1 MAGGL
6 PSIDKFESG
15 NIRKFAATT
24 LPFLFLTIPS
34 LWLMWSVPPLWRGV
48 DAYNQTV
55 RPPGL
60 VTILL
65 HGPLY
70 CTLSRI
76 PLWFGYLISG
86 SGPAES
92 LGYFIKHSQ
101 LTDAGVYLL
110 VVLQHAA
117 LWCGAV
123 YLIYAITRTLL
134 LRLFLA
140 VLFASQPLFYAF
152 AHCVGSEALSMIVI
166 VLLAASGV
174 RLMLRYPNIGARDWI
189 IFTVLLAAACL
200 TRHINCV
207 LAAVLPT
214 AMLLVMIEH
223 GLRLLAEDQHAIAA
237 AKVQFPKLAKVWL
250 ISVATGLIGLILATN
265 VTHFLCWLERTP
277 WRSTFGYT
285 FIWRLNFLETMQP
298 NQRQKLLDIIAS
310 KCRLP
315 ESRQLLDL
323 LRDWTDRNEHWD
335 PGAFIQEAHSALTDP
350 EMKFHNE
357 KFDRVLNEIASGF
370 LYPPVAPL
378 RSVALSD
385 FTTAIRSTEGDI
397 IQFLFVNTNYFF
409 SHRDKMPQC
418 SRLKTFRDPRDRLA
432 AARQLPYF
440 HWWNLLSFRV
450 WSIFGLFVLVSA
462 LVVDYKRGGED
473 RPLILFAVS
482 LWVVGM
488 AMVLL
493 NCFLAELQPRYILPM
508 MELLL
513 LSLII
518 LCGVLFRGFESHN
531 DLFVKNML
539 HGVNCFF
546 ASAVLRARR
555 ITSRLAFSP

>member
-1 MAGGL
+1 MDGGL
-6 PSIDKFESG
+6 PSIDTPESRNVG
-15 NIRKFAATT
+15 KFAATT
-24 LPFLFLTIPS
+24 VPFLFLTIPS
-34 LWLMWSVPPLWRGV
+34 LWLLISVPPLWRSV

-70 CTLSRI
+70 CTLSRV

-92 LGYFIKHSQ
+92 LGHFIKHSH
-101 LTDAGVYLL
+101 LTDAGVYSLL
-110 VVLQHAA
+110 VLQHGA

-166 VLLAASGV
+166 LLLAASGV
-174 RLMLRYPNIGARDWI
+174 RVMLRYPDIAARDWI
-189 IFTVLLAAACL
+189 IFSVFLAAASL

-207 LAAVLPT
+207 LAAVVPT
-214 AMLLVMIEH
+214 AMIGIMIGR
-223 GLRLLAEDQHAIAA
+223 GLRPLAADQNAIDSAA
-237 AKVQFPKLAKVWL
+237 NVQLPKAAKVWL
-250 ISVATGLIGLILATN
+250 MSIAIGVIGLIFATSA
-265 VTHFLCWLERTP
+265 THLLCWRARTQ

-285 FIWRLNFLETMQP
+285 FVWRLNFLETMQT
-298 NQRQKLLDIIAS
+298 NERRELLDVIAA

-323 LRDWTDRNEHWD
+323 LRNSMDRNQHWE
-335 PGAFIQEAHSALTDP
+335 PGAFVQEAHSAASDS
-350 EMKFHNE
+350 EMKFHSE

-385 FTTAIRSTEGDI
+385 FMTATRSTESDI
-397 IQFLFVNTNYFF
+397 VQFLFVNTDYFF

-418 SRLKTFRDPRDRLA
+418 SGLKTFRGPRERLA
-432 AARQLPYF
+432 ASRELSYF
-440 HWWNLLSFRV
+440 YWWNLLSFRA
-450 WSIFGLFVLVSA
+450 WSIFGLILFFSA
-462 LVVDYKRGGED
+462 LVVHYRRGGENT
-473 RPLILFAVS
+473 PLIVFAVS

-493 NCFLAELQPRYILPM
+493 NCFLAQLQPRFVLPM
-508 MELLL
+508 MELVL
-513 LSLII
+513 LSLLI
-518 LCGVLFRGFESHN
+518 LCGAIFRGFESSN
-531 DLFVKNML
+531 CRFFKNS
-539 HGVNCFF
+539 F
-546 ASAVLRARR
+546 ARC
-555 ITSRLAFSP
+555 

>member
-1 MAGGL
+1 
-6 PSIDKFESG
+6 
-15 NIRKFAATT
+15 
-24 LPFLFLTIPS
+24 
-34 LWLMWSVPPLWRGV
+34 VPPLWRGV

-117 LWCGAV
+117 LWFGAV
-123 YLIYAITRTLL
+123 YLIYAIARTLL

-166 VLLAASGV
+166 LLLAASGV
-174 RLMLRYPNIGARDWI
+174 RLMLRYPDIGARGWI
-189 IFTVLLAAACL
+189 IFAVLLAAASL

-214 AMLLVMIEH
+214 AMLLVMIER
-223 GLRLLAEDQHAIAA
+223 GLRLLAEDQHAIAV

-265 VTHFLCWLERTP
+265 VTHFLCWRARTP

-285 FIWRLNFLETMQP
+285 FVWRLNFLETMQP
-298 NQRQKLLDIIAS
+298 NQRQELLDIIAS

-323 LRDWTDRNEHWD
+323 LGNWMNRNKLWD
-335 PGAFIQEAHSALTDP
+335 PGAFIQEAHFALTDP
-350 EMKFHNE
+350 EMKFHSE

-370 LYPPVAPL
+370 LYPPITPL
-378 RSVALSD
+378 RSVAVVD
-385 FTTAIRSTEGDI
+385 FTAAMRSTEGELVR
-397 IQFLFVNTNYFF
+397 FLFVHTDYFF

-418 SRLKTFRDPRDRLA
+418 SELKTFREPRDRLIA
-432 AARQLPYF
+432 AGELQYF
-440 HWWNLLSFRV
+440 YWWNLLSFRT
-450 WSIFGLFVLVSA
+450 WSTFGLIVLLSA
-462 LVVDYKRGGED
+462 LVVDYKRAGENM
-473 RPLILFAVS
+473 PLILFAVS
-482 LWVVGM
+482 LWIVGM
-488 AMVLL
+488 AIVLL
-493 NCFLAELQPRYILPM
+493 NCFLAQLQQRYILPM

-518 LCGVLFRGFESHN
+518 LCGVLFRGFESSN
-531 DLFVKNML
+531 RGFFKNAPPR
-539 HGVNCFF
+539 C
-546 ASAVLRARR
+546 
-555 ITSRLAFSP
+555 

>member
-6 PSIDKFESG
+6 PSIDKAELR

-55 RPPGL
+55 RPPGP

-117 LWCGAV
+117 LWFGAV
-123 YLIYAITRTLL
+123 YLIYAIARTLL

-166 VLLAASGV
+166 LLLAASGV
-174 RLMLRYPNIGARDWI
+174 RLMLRYPDIGARDWI

-265 VTHFLCWLERTP
+265 VTHFLCWRARTP

-285 FIWRLNFLETMQP
+285 FVWRLNFLETMQP
-298 NQRQKLLDIIAS
+298 NQRQELLDIIAS

-323 LRDWTDRNEHWD
+323 LGNWMNRNKHWD
-335 PGAFIQEAHSALTDP
+335 PEAFIQEAHSALTDP

-397 IQFLFVNTNYFF
+397 IQFLFVSTDDFF
-409 SHRDKMPQC
+409 SRRDRMPQC
-418 SRLKTFRDPRDRLA
+418 AGLITFREPRDRLT
-432 AARQLPYF
+432 AARELSYF
-440 HWWNLLSFRV
+440 RWWNLFSFRA
-450 WSIFGLFVLVSA
+450 WSIVGLVLLLSA
-462 LVVDYKRGGED
+462 LVADHKRGRENT
-473 RPLILFAVS
+473 PVIFFAVS
-482 LWVVGM
+482 LWIVGM
-488 AMVLL
+488 TLMFL
-493 NCFLAELQPRYILPM
+493 NCFMVEVQPRFVMPM
-508 MELLL
+508 ME
-513 LSLII
+513 
-518 LCGVLFRGFESHN
+518 
-531 DLFVKNML
+531 
-539 HGVNCFF
+539 
-546 ASAVLRARR
+546 
-555 ITSRLAFSP
+555 

>member
-6 PSIDKFESG
+6 PSIDKPESR
-15 NIRKFAATT
+15 NIRKLAATT

-34 LWLMWSVPPLWRGV
+34 LWLMLSVPPLWRSV

-70 CTLSRI
+70 CTLSRV

-92 LGYFIKHSQ
+92 LGHFIKHSQ

-110 VVLQHAA
+110 LVLQHGA

-123 YLIYAITRTLL
+123 YLIYAIARTLL

-166 VLLAASGV
+166 LLLAASGV
-174 RLMLRYPNIGARDWI
+174 RLMLRYPDIGARDWI
-189 IFTVLLAAACL
+189 IFTVFLAAASL

-214 AMLLVMIEH
+214 AMILIMIEC
-223 GLRLLAEDQHAIAA
+223 GLRLLAADQDAIAA
-237 AKVQFPKLAKVWL
+237 ANVQFPKAAKVWL
-250 ISVATGLIGLILATN
+250 MSIATGVIGLIFATS
-265 VTHFLCWLERTP
+265 VTHFLCWRARTP

-285 FIWRLNFLETMQP
+285 FIWRLNFLETIQP
-298 NQRQKLLDIIAS
+298 NQRRELTDTIAS

-323 LRDWTDRNEHWD
+323 LRNSMDRNKHWE
-335 PGAFIQEAHSALTDP
+335 PGAFIQEAHSALPDS
-350 EMKFHNE
+350 EMKFHSE

-370 LYPPVAPL
+370 LYPPVTPL

-385 FTTAIRSTEGDI
+385 FTRATRSTESDI
-397 IQFLFVNTNYFF
+397 VQFLFVNTDYFF

-418 SRLKTFRDPRDRLA
+418 SGLKTFREPHDRLA
-432 AARQLPYF
+432 AARELSYF
-440 HWWNLLSFRV
+440 RWWNLLSFRA
-450 WSIFGLFVLVSA
+450 WSIFGLIVLLSA
-462 LVVDYKRGGED
+462 LVVAYKRGGENT
-473 RPLILFAVS
+473 PLILFAVS
-482 LWVVGM
+482 LSIVGM
-488 AMVLL
+488 VMVLL
-493 NCFLAELQPRYILPM
+493 NCFFAQLQPRFILPM

-518 LCGVLFRGFESHN
+518 LCGVLFRGFESPN
-531 DLFVKNML
+531 CRFFKNTL
-539 HGVNCFF
+539 PRC
-546 ASAVLRARR
+546 
-555 ITSRLAFSP
+555 

>member
-6 PSIDKFESG
+6 PSIDKSESR

-24 LPFLFLTIPS
+24 LPFLLLTIPS
-34 LWLMWSVPPLWRGV
+34 LWLMLSVPPLWRGV

-55 RPPGL
+55 RPQGL

-70 CTLSRI
+70 CTLSRV

-92 LGYFIKHSQ
+92 LGHFIKHSK
-101 LTDAGVYLL
+101 LTDAGVYSL

-117 LWCGAV
+117 LWFSAV
-123 YLIYAITRTLL
+123 YLIYAIARTLL
-134 LRLFLA
+134 LRLFVA
-140 VLFASQPLFYAF
+140 VFFASQPLFYAF
-152 AHCVGSEALSMIVI
+152 AHCVGSEALSMIAI
-166 VLLAASGV
+166 LLLAASGV

-189 IFTVLLAAACL
+189 SFTIFVAAASL
-200 TRHINCV
+200 TRHINNA

-214 AMLLVMIEH
+214 AMIVIMIER
-223 GLRLLAEDQHAIAA
+223 GLRLLAGHQHASAAA
-237 AKVQFPKLAKVWL
+237 AKGEFPKLAKVWL
-250 ISVATGLIGLILATN
+250 ISVATGLIGWILATS
-265 VTHFLCWLERTP
+265 VTHLLCWRTRTP

-298 NQRQKLLDIIAS
+298 NQRQELLDIIAS

-315 ESRQLLDL
+315 ECRQLLDL
-323 LRDWTDRNEHWD
+323 LGNWMNRNKLWD

-350 EMKFHNE
+350 EMKFHSE

-370 LYPPVAPL
+370 LYPPTAPL

-385 FTTAIRSTEGDI
+385 FTMATRSTQGDI
-397 IQFLFVNTNYFF
+397 VQFLFVNTDYFF

-418 SRLKTFRDPRDRLA
+418 SGLKTFREPRDRLTA
-432 AARQLPYF
+432 AGELSYF
-440 HWWNLLSFRV
+440 HWWNLLSFRT
-450 WSIFGLFVLVSA
+450 WSIFGLIVLFSA
-462 LVVDYKRGGED
+462 LVVDYKRGGENT
-473 RPLILFAVS
+473 PFIVLAVS
-482 LWVVGM
+482 LSIIGV

-493 NCFLAELQPRYILPM
+493 NCFFAQLQQRYILPM

-518 LCGVLFRGFESHN
+518 LCGVLFRGFESPN
-531 DLFVKNML
+531 RRFFKNTPSL
-539 HGVNCFF
+539 C
-546 ASAVLRARR
+546 
-555 ITSRLAFSP
+555 

>member
-1 MAGGL
+1 MFKL
-6 PSIDKFESG
+6 PSAKQ
-15 NIRKFAATT
+15 FARFRSWISARPRLLRLSASTV
-24 LPFLFLTIPS
+24 PFAVVMIPS
-34 LWLMWSVPPLWRGV
+34 IWMLIRIPPLWKDV

-70 CTLSRI
+70 CTLSRV

-117 LWCGAV
+117 LWFGAV
-123 YLIYAITRTLL
+123 YLIYAIARTLL
-134 LRLFLA
+134 LRLFL
-140 VLFASQPLFYAF
+140 VILFASQPLFYAF
-152 AHCVGSEALSMIVI
+152 AHCVGSEAASMIVI
-166 VLLAASGV
+166 LLLAASGV
-174 RLMLRYPNIGARDWI
+174 RLMLRYPDIGARDWI
-189 IFTVLLAAACL
+189 IFTVLLAAASL

-207 LAAVLPT
+207 LAAVLPA
-214 AMLLVMIEH
+214 AMIVIMIER
-223 GLRLLAEDQHAIAA
+223 GLRLLAEHQDAIAVG
-237 AKVQFPKLAKVWL
+237 KVQFPKLAKVWL
-250 ISVATGLIGLILATN
+250 ISVTTGLIGLILATS
-265 VTHFLCWLERTP
+265 VTHLLCWRARTP

-285 FIWRLNFLETMQP
+285 FVWRLNFLETMHP
-298 NQRQKLLDIIAS
+298 NQRQELLDITAS

-323 LRDWTDRNEHWD
+323 LGDWMNRNKLWD
-335 PGAFIQEAHSALTDP
+335 PGAFIQEAHSVLTDP
-350 EMKFHNE
+350 EMKFHSE

-385 FTTAIRSTEGDI
+385 FTTATRSTESDI
-397 IQFLFVNTNYFF
+397 VQFLFVNTDYFF

-418 SRLKTFRDPRDRLA
+418 SGLKTFREGRDRLV
-432 AARQLPYF
+432 AARELSYF
-440 HWWNLLSFRV
+440 RWWDLLSFRV
-450 WSIFGLFVLVSA
+450 WSIFGVTLFLSA
-462 LVVDYKRGGED
+462 LVVDYKRGGENT
-473 RPLILFAVS
+473 PLILFAVS
-482 LWVVGM
+482 LWVVGV
-488 AMVLL
+488 AMGGL
-493 NCFLAELQPRYILPM
+493 NCFFAQLQPRFILPM

-518 LCGVLFRGFESHN
+518 LCGVLLRGFESP
-531 DLFVKNML
+531 
-539 HGVNCFF
+539 NCRFF
-546 ASAVLRARR
+546 NN
-555 ITSRLAFSP
+555 RLPRC

>member
-6 PSIDKFESG
+6 PSTDKPESRSIG
-15 NIRKFAATT
+15 KIAATT
-24 LPFLFLTIPS
+24 VPFLFLTVPS
-34 LWLMWSVPPLWRGV
+34 FWLLWSVPPLWRDV

-70 CTLSRI
+70 CFLSRI
-76 PLWFGYLISG
+76 PLWFGYLISR

-117 LWCGAV
+117 LWFGAV
-123 YLIYAITRTLL
+123 HLIYAIARTLL

-152 AHCVGSEALSMIVI
+152 AHCVGSEALSMII
-166 VLLAASGV
+166 ILLLAASGV
-174 RLMLRYPNIGARDWI
+174 RLVLRYPDIGARDWI
-189 IFTVLLAAACL
+189 IFTVLLGAAVL

-214 AMLLVMIEH
+214 AMLLVMIER
-223 GLRLLAEDQHAIAA
+223 GLRLLAEGQHAIAA

-250 ISVATGLIGLILATN
+250 TSVATGVIGLIFATS
-265 VTHFLCWLERTP
+265 VTHLLCWRARTP
-277 WRSTFGYT
+277 WRSTFGST
-285 FIWRLNFLETMQP
+285 FVWRLNFLKTIPP
-298 NQRQKLLDIIAS
+298 NQRGELLEIIAS

-315 ESRQLLDL
+315 ESRQLLAL
-323 LRDWTDRNEHWD
+323 LRNSMDRNQHWE
-335 PGAFIQEAHSALTDP
+335 PGAFIQETHSALSDS
-350 EMKFHNE
+350 EMKFHSE

-370 LYPPVAPL
+370 LYPPVALL

-385 FTTAIRSTEGDI
+385 FTTATRSTESDI
-397 IQFLFVNTNYFF
+397 VQFLFVNTDYFF

-418 SRLKTFRDPRDRLA
+418 SGLKTFREPRDRLT

-440 HWWNLLSFRV
+440 NWWNLLSFRA
-450 WSIFGLFVLVSA
+450 WSIFGLIAFLSA
-462 LVVDYKRGGED
+462 LVVDYKRGGENT
-473 RPLILFAVS
+473 PLILFAVS
-482 LWVVGM
+482 LWMVGM

-493 NCFLAELQPRYILPM
+493 NCFFAQLQPRFILPM

-513 LSLII
+513 LSLMI
-518 LCGVLFRGFESHN
+518 LCGVLFRGFESPN
-531 DLFVKNML
+531 RFFKNTL
-539 HGVNCFF
+539 PLC
-546 ASAVLRARR
+546 
-555 ITSRLAFSP
+555 

>member
-1 MAGGL
+1 MDGGL
-6 PSIDKFESG
+6 PSIDTPESRNVG
-15 NIRKFAATT
+15 KFAATT
-24 LPFLFLTIPS
+24 VPFLFLTIPS
-34 LWLMWSVPPLWRGV
+34 LWLLISVPPLWRSV

-70 CTLSRI
+70 CTLSRV

-92 LGYFIKHSQ
+92 LGHFIKHSQ

-123 YLIYAITRTLL
+123 YLIYAIASTLL

-140 VLFASQPLFYAF
+140 VVFASQPLFYAF

-166 VLLAASGV
+166 LLLAASSV

-189 IFTVLLAAACL
+189 IFTVLLAAASL

-214 AMLLVMIEH
+214 AMLLVMIER
-223 GLRLLAEDQHAIAA
+223 GLRLLGEDQHAIAA
-237 AKVQFPKLAKVWL
+237 AKVQFPKLAKAWL

-265 VTHFLCWLERTP
+265 VTHLLCWRARTP

-298 NQRQKLLDIIAS
+298 NQRQELLDIIAS

-323 LRDWTDRNEHWD
+323 LGDWMNRNKLWD
-335 PGAFIQEAHSALTDP
+335 PGGFIQEAQFALTDP
-350 EMKFHNE
+350 EMKFHSE
-357 KFDRVLNEIASGF
+357 RFDRVLNEIASGF
-370 LYPPVAPL
+370 LYPPIAPL
-378 RSVALSD
+378 RSVAVVD
-385 FTTAIRSTEGDI
+385 FTAATRSTEGDI
-397 IQFLFVNTNYFF
+397 VRFLFVHTDYFF

-418 SRLKTFRDPRDRLA
+418 SELKTFREPRDRLIA
-432 AARQLPYF
+432 AGELQYF
-440 HWWNLLSFRV
+440 YWWNLLSFRT
-450 WSIFGLFVLVSA
+450 WSTFGLIVLLSA
-462 LVVDYKRGGED
+462 LVVDYKRAGENT
-473 RPLILFAVS
+473 PLILFAVS

-488 AMVLL
+488 AIVLL
-493 NCFLAELQPRYILPM
+493 NCFFTQLQQRYILPM

-518 LCGVLFRGFESHN
+518 LCGVFFRGFESSN
-531 DLFVKNML
+531 RGFFKNAPPR
-539 HGVNCFF
+539 C
-546 ASAVLRARR
+546 
-555 ITSRLAFSP
+555 